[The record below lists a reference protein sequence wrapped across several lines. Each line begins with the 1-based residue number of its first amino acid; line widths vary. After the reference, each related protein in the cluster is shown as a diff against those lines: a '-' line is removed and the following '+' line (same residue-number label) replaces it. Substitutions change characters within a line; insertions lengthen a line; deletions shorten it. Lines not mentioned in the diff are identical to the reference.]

1 MSSKDKEDLPPPPS
15 KELQAR
21 CRILAE
27 RLSESAHIVDH
38 DPSLALYRLQEHVTK
53 SLPVLVHRKYQMKH
67 VNANLQG
74 ACYDLDNAITAV
86 ESMKKASSTFD
97 SIQEQLR
104 NCLYYKQQLDY
115 ESNRTGPAPNASKPL
130 KQSKSY
136 HGRATPRQ
144 EDSSPE

>member
-1 MSSKDKEDLPPPPS
+1 MAS

-21 CRILAE
+21 SRILAE

-38 DPSLALYRLQEHVTK
+38 DPSLALYRLQEHVSR
-53 SLPVLVHRKYQMKH
+53 SLPVLVNRKYQMKQL
-67 VNANLQG
+67 NANLQG
-74 ACYDLDNAITAV
+74 ACFDLDNAITAV
-86 ESMKKASSTFD
+86 ESMKKASNTFD
-97 SIQEQLR
+97 RIQEQLR

-115 ESNRTGPAPNASKPL
+115 ESNRNGPVASGSKSL

-136 HGRATPRQ
+136 HGRATPRN

>member
-1 MSSKDKEDLPPPPS
+1 MTSRVKEDLPPPPS

-38 DPSLALYRLQEHVTK
+38 DPSLALYRLQEHVSK
-53 SLPVLVHRKYQMKH
+53 SLPVLVNRKYQMKQL
-67 VNANLQG
+67 NSNLQG
-74 ACYDLDNAITAV
+74 ACFDLDNAIAAV
-86 ESMKKASSTFD
+86 ESMKKASTTFD
-97 SIQEQLR
+97 SIQEKLR

-115 ESNRTGPAPNASKPL
+115 ENNRTAPSSKPL

-136 HGRATPRQ
+136 HGRAAPRN